1 MAARVRSVGMALI
14 LLVVAAAMSGCT
26 VTRFRA
32 DVQGNP
38 LATVAEH
45 ASEEDQYA
53 VEWEGE
59 DTLKLRDTW
68 PVHSVFTLGWTTFN
82 AELHYAD
89 AELTGSFYW
98 WNSSLLGCLFI
109 PMYLDTGPGF
119 AGAAL
124 KPYMRRQRKEI
135 LGWAGLQE
143 SDVEF
148 THGSS
153 P

>member
-1 MAARVRSVGMALI
+1 MALI
-14 LLVVAAAMSGCT
+14 LLVVTAAMSGCA
-26 VTRFRA
+26 VSRFRA

-45 ASEEDQYA
+45 ASSEGYG

-59 DTLKLRDTW
+59 DSLKLRDTW
-68 PVHSVFTLGWTTFN
+68 PVHSICTIGWTTFN

-89 AELTGSFYW
+89 AELTGSFYL
-98 WNSSLLGCLFI
+98 WNSSLFGCAFI
-109 PMYLDTGPGF
+109 PMYFDTAPSFFGG
-119 AGAAL
+119 AL
-124 KPYMRRQRKEI
+124 KPYMQRQRKEI

-148 THGSS
+148 SHGSS
-153 P
+153 R